1 METTE
6 RFEKYVGQVF
16 DGRYRIQKIIGIGG
30 MAVVFEAE
38 DFVMK
43 RTVALKLLKDEI
55 NNDVQSVKRFI
66 NESRAVAMLNHPN
79 IVAIYDVTV
88 KDTEKYIVMEN
99 IRGIT
104 LKSYMNRKG
113 VLNIKEALS
122 YTEQILMA
130 LEHAHSKGIIHR
142 DIKPQ
147 NIMLLRN
154 GTIKVADFGIA
165 KLPDVNE
172 PQQDGQKKKAIGTV
186 YYISPEQAVGKA
198 IDARSDL
205 YSLGVMLYE
214 MVTGKLP
221 FNAEKPLSVA
231 MMQVHEKPVPPSK
244 LNAAVP
250 KGVEQ
255 LILCAM
261 EKDPEKRYQ
270 DAKDML
276 RAVTQLKNN
285 PHANIKPPRK
295 RGEKEKEKK
304 KERQSHSMLPVIAGV
319 ATAFMISF
327 SIAAFYIFSQL
338 ITADEAQSAKE
349 IEVRDFVGMVW
360 SDTFA
365 QELDEKYYTFQIEYQ
380 YSETEER
387 GTILSQ
393 DPPAGQSRKVIE
405 GEQNCAVVL
414 YVSQGCDEFP
424 LDDYTMEENR
434 AVRLELE
441 ERGLQYEIVEQYHDT
456 ILEGYVISTSPAK
469 GEMVRAG
476 KTDSHSGTM
485 AGDKVTLYVSKGQ
498 EIKETQVPDLVG
510 LGEADAMRKLL
521 ESNLALGKVTYVES
535 ELPNGTVISQSK
547 NPLTTVPI
555 GSTKIDLTVSLGKD
569 S

>member
-1 METTE
+1 MEATQ

-55 NNDVQSVKRFI
+55 NNNVQSVRRFI

-88 KDTEKYIVMEN
+88 KDDLKYIVMEN

-113 VLNIKEALS
+113 VLNVKEALS
-122 YTEQILMA
+122 FTEQILMA

-172 PQQDGQKKKAIGTV
+172 TQEEQNKKAIGTV
-186 YYISPEQAVGKA
+186 YYISPEQASGKP

-214 MVTGKLP
+214 MVTGRLP
-221 FNAEKPLSVA
+221 FRSEQLLNVA
-231 MMQVHEKPVPPSK
+231 KMQVNEKPVPPSK
-244 LNAAVP
+244 RNAAVP

-261 EKDPEKRYQ
+261 EKDPAKRFQ
-270 DAKDML
+270 SAKEML
-276 RAVTQLKNN
+276 RVVTQLKNN
-285 PHANIKPPRK
+285 PQANIKLLKHKP
-295 RGEKEKEKK
+295 EKDKK
-304 KERQSHSMLPVIAGV
+304 KRPERQSRSMLPVIAGV
-319 ATAFMISF
+319 ATAFLITF
-327 SIAAFYIFSQL
+327 SIAAFYVFSQL
-338 ITADEAQSAKE
+338 IIGDEDSQAQE
-349 IEVRDFVGMVW
+349 ISVRDFVGMTW

-365 QELDEKYYTFQIEYQ
+365 KDVGEDYYTFEVQYQ
-380 YSETEER
+380 FSETEEK
-387 GTILSQ
+387 GKILSQ
-393 DPPAGQSRKVIE
+393 EPKAGESRKVIP
-405 GEQNCAVVL
+405 GEQSCKVTL
-414 YVSQGCDEFP
+414 YVSQGVDEFP
-424 LDDYTMEENR
+424 LDDYSIEEYR
-434 AVRLELE
+434 EVELALDS
-441 ERGLQYEIVEQYHDT
+441 RGLNYTVEEQYHDT
-456 ILEGYVISTSPAK
+456 IISGYVISTSPA
-469 GEMVRAG
+469 AG
-476 KTDSHSGTM
+476 SSVK
-485 AGDKVTLYVSKGQ
+485 AGDTITLYVSLGQ
-498 EIKETQVPDLVG
+498 EVRNTIVPNVVG
-510 LGEADAMRKLL
+510 MGEQEAMHTLLGNNI
-521 ESNLALGKVTYVES
+521 SLGKVTYQQS
-535 ELPNGTVISQSK
+535 DLPEGTVISQSK
-547 NPLTTVPI
+547 NPLTEVPI
-555 GSTKIDLTVSLGKD
+555 GSTKIDLVVSAGNGTT
-569 S
+569 

>member
-1 METTE
+1 MEATQ

-55 NNDVQSVKRFI
+55 NNDVQSVRRFI

-88 KDTEKYIVMEN
+88 KDDLKYIVMEN

-104 LKSYMNRKG
+104 LNSYMNRKG
-113 VLNIKEALS
+113 VLNVKEALS
-122 YTEQILMA
+122 FTEQILMA

-172 PQQDGQKKKAIGTV
+172 TQEEQNKKAIGTV
-186 YYISPEQAVGKA
+186 YYISPEQASGKP

-214 MVTGKLP
+214 MVTGRLP
-221 FNAEKPLSVA
+221 FRSEQLLNVA
-231 MMQVHEKPVPPSK
+231 KMQVNEKPVPPSK
-244 LNAAVP
+244 RNAAVP

-261 EKDPEKRYQ
+261 EKDPAKRFQ
-270 DAKDML
+270 SAKEML
-276 RAVTQLKNN
+276 RVVTQLKNN
-285 PHANIKPPRK
+285 PQANIKLLKHKP
-295 RGEKEKEKK
+295 EKDKK
-304 KERQSHSMLPVIAGV
+304 KRPERQSRSMLPVIAGV
-319 ATAFMISF
+319 ATAFLITF
-327 SIAAFYIFSQL
+327 SIAAFYVFSQL
-338 ITADEAQSAKE
+338 IIGDEDSQAQE
-349 IEVRDFVGMVW
+349 ISVRDFVGMTW

-365 QELDEKYYTFQIEYQ
+365 KDVGEDYYTFEVQYQ
-380 YSETEER
+380 FSETEEK
-387 GTILSQ
+387 GKILSQ
-393 DPPAGQSRKVIE
+393 EPKAGESRKVIP
-405 GEQNCAVVL
+405 GEQSCKVTL
-414 YVSQGCDEFP
+414 YVSQGVDEFP
-424 LDDYTMEENR
+424 LDDYSIEEYR
-434 AVRLELE
+434 EVELALDS
-441 ERGLQYEIVEQYHDT
+441 RGLNYTVEEQYHDT
-456 ILEGYVISTSPAK
+456 IISGYVISTSPA
-469 GEMVRAG
+469 AG
-476 KTDSHSGTM
+476 SSVK
-485 AGDKVTLYVSKGQ
+485 AGDTITLYVSLGQ
-498 EIKETQVPDLVG
+498 EVRNTIVPNVVG
-510 LGEADAMRKLL
+510 MGEQEAMHTLLGNNI
-521 ESNLALGKVTYVES
+521 SLGKVTYQQS
-535 ELPNGTVISQSK
+535 DLPEGTVISQSK
-547 NPLTTVPI
+547 NPLTEVPI
-555 GSTKIDLTVSLGKD
+555 GSTKIDLVVSAGNGTT
-569 S
+569 

>member
-1 METTE
+1 MEATQ

-55 NNDVQSVKRFI
+55 NNDVQSVRRFI

-88 KDTEKYIVMEN
+88 KDDLKYIVMEN

-113 VLNIKEALS
+113 VLNVKEALS
-122 YTEQILMA
+122 FTEQILMA

-172 PQQDGQKKKAIGTV
+172 TQEEQNKKAIGTV
-186 YYISPEQAVGKA
+186 YYISPEQASGKP

-214 MVTGKLP
+214 MVTGRLP
-221 FNAEKPLSVA
+221 FRSEQLLNVA
-231 MMQVHEKPVPPSK
+231 KMQVNEKPVPPSK
-244 LNAAVP
+244 RNAAVP

-261 EKDPEKRYQ
+261 EKDPAKRFQ
-270 DAKDML
+270 SAKEML
-276 RAVTQLKNN
+276 RVVTQLKNN
-285 PHANIKPPRK
+285 PQANIKLLKHKP
-295 RGEKEKEKK
+295 EKDKK
-304 KERQSHSMLPVIAGV
+304 KRPERQSRSMLPVIAGV
-319 ATAFMISF
+319 ATAFLITF
-327 SIAAFYIFSQL
+327 SIAAFYVFSQL
-338 ITADEAQSAKE
+338 IIGDEDSQAQE
-349 IEVRDFVGMVW
+349 ISVRDFVGMTW

-365 QELDEKYYTFQIEYQ
+365 KDVGEDYYTFEVQYQ
-380 YSETEER
+380 FSETEEK
-387 GTILSQ
+387 GKILSQ
-393 DPPAGQSRKVIE
+393 EPKAGESRKVIP
-405 GEQNCAVVL
+405 GEQSCKVTL
-414 YVSQGCDEFP
+414 YVSQGVDEFP
-424 LDDYTMEENR
+424 LDDYSIEEYR
-434 AVRLELE
+434 EVELALDS
-441 ERGLQYEIVEQYHDT
+441 RGLNYTVEEQYHDT
-456 ILEGYVISTSPAK
+456 IISGYVISTSPA
-469 GEMVRAG
+469 AG
-476 KTDSHSGTM
+476 SSVK
-485 AGDKVTLYVSKGQ
+485 AGDTITLYVSLGQ
-498 EIKETQVPDLVG
+498 EVRNTIVPNVVG
-510 LGEADAMRKLL
+510 MGEQEAMHTLLGNNI
-521 ESNLALGKVTYVES
+521 SLGKVTYQQS
-535 ELPNGTVISQSK
+535 DLPEGTVISQSK
-547 NPLTTVPI
+547 NPLTEVPI
-555 GSTKIDLTVSLGKD
+555 GSTKIDLVVSAGNGTT
-569 S
+569 

>member
-1 METTE
+1 MEATQ

-55 NNDVQSVKRFI
+55 NNDVQSVRRFI

-88 KDTEKYIVMEN
+88 KDDLKYIVMEN

-113 VLNIKEALS
+113 VLNVKEALS
-122 YTEQILMA
+122 FTEQILMA

-172 PQQDGQKKKAIGTV
+172 TQEEQNKKAIGTV
-186 YYISPEQAVGKA
+186 YYISPEQASGKP

-214 MVTGKLP
+214 MVTGRLP
-221 FNAEKPLSVA
+221 FRSEQLLNVA
-231 MMQVHEKPVPPSK
+231 KMQVNEKPVPPSK
-244 LNAAVP
+244 RNAAVP

-261 EKDPEKRYQ
+261 EKDPAKRFQ
-270 DAKDML
+270 SAKEML
-276 RAVTQLKNN
+276 RVVTQLKNN
-285 PHANIKPPRK
+285 PQANIKLLKHKP
-295 RGEKEKEKK
+295 EKDKK
-304 KERQSHSMLPVIAGV
+304 KRPERQSHSMLPVIAGV
-319 ATAFMISF
+319 ATAFLITF
-327 SIAAFYIFSQL
+327 SIAAFYVFSQL
-338 ITADEAQSAKE
+338 IIGDEDSQAQE
-349 IEVRDFVGMVW
+349 ISVRDFVGMTW

-365 QELDEKYYTFQIEYQ
+365 KDVGEDYYTFEVQYQ
-380 YSETEER
+380 FSETEEK
-387 GTILSQ
+387 GKILSQ
-393 DPPAGQSRKVIE
+393 EPKAGESRKVIP
-405 GEQNCAVVL
+405 GEQSCKVTL
-414 YVSQGCDEFP
+414 YVSQGVDEFP
-424 LDDYTMEENR
+424 LDDYSIEEYR
-434 AVRLELE
+434 EVELALDS
-441 ERGLQYEIVEQYHDT
+441 RGLNYTVEEQYHDT
-456 ILEGYVISTSPAK
+456 IISGYVISTSPA
-469 GEMVRAG
+469 AG
-476 KTDSHSGTM
+476 SSVK
-485 AGDKVTLYVSKGQ
+485 AGDTITLYVSLGQ
-498 EIKETQVPDLVG
+498 EVRNTIVPNVVG
-510 LGEADAMRKLL
+510 MGEQEAMHTLLGNNI
-521 ESNLALGKVTYVES
+521 SLGKVTYQQS
-535 ELPNGTVISQSK
+535 DLPEGTVISQSK
-547 NPLTTVPI
+547 NPLTEVPI
-555 GSTKIDLTVSLGKD
+555 GSTKIDLVVSAGN
-569 S
+569 STT

>member
-1 METTE
+1 MEATQ

-55 NNDVQSVKRFI
+55 NNDVQSVRRFI

-88 KDTEKYIVMEN
+88 KDDLKYIVMEN

-113 VLNIKEALS
+113 VLNVKEALS
-122 YTEQILMA
+122 FTEQILMA

-172 PQQDGQKKKAIGTV
+172 TQEEQNKKAIGTV
-186 YYISPEQAVGKA
+186 YYISPEQASGKP

-214 MVTGKLP
+214 MVTGRLP
-221 FNAEKPLSVA
+221 FRSEQLLNVA
-231 MMQVHEKPVPPSK
+231 KMQVNEKPVPPSK
-244 LNAAVP
+244 RNAAVP

-261 EKDPEKRYQ
+261 EKDPAKRFQ
-270 DAKDML
+270 SAKEML
-276 RAVTQLKNN
+276 RVVTQLKNN
-285 PHANIKPPRK
+285 PQANIKLLKHKP
-295 RGEKEKEKK
+295 EKDKK
-304 KERQSHSMLPVIAGV
+304 KRPERQSRSMLPVIAGV
-319 ATAFMISF
+319 ATAFLITF
-327 SIAAFYIFSQL
+327 SIAAFYVFSQL
-338 ITADEAQSAKE
+338 IIGDEDSQAQE
-349 IEVRDFVGMVW
+349 ISVRDFVGMTW
-360 SDTFA
+360 SDAFA
-365 QELDEKYYTFQIEYQ
+365 QDVGEDYYTFEVQYQ
-380 YSETEER
+380 FSETEEK
-387 GTILSQ
+387 GKILSQ
-393 DPPAGQSRKVIE
+393 EPKAGESRKVIP
-405 GEQNCAVVL
+405 GEQFCQVTL
-414 YVSQGCDEFP
+414 YVSQGVDEFKLEDYSIEEYREVELA
-424 LDDYTMEENR
+424 LDS
-434 AVRLELE
+434 
-441 ERGLQYEIVEQYHDT
+441 RGLNYTVEEQYHDT
-456 ILEGYVISTSPAK
+456 IISGYVISTSPA
-469 GEMVRAG
+469 AG
-476 KTDSHSGTM
+476 SSVK
-485 AGDKVTLYVSKGQ
+485 AGDTITLYVSLGQ
-498 EIKETQVPDLVG
+498 EVRNTIVPNVVG
-510 LGEADAMRKLL
+510 MGEQEAMHTLLGNNI
-521 ESNLALGKVTYVES
+521 SLGKVTYQQS
-535 ELPNGTVISQSK
+535 DLPEGTVISQSK
-547 NPLTTVPI
+547 NPLTEVPI
-555 GSTKIDLTVSLGKD
+555 GSTKIDLVVSAGNGTT
-569 S
+569 

>member
-1 METTE
+1 MEATQ

-55 NNDVQSVKRFI
+55 NNDVQSVRRFI

-88 KDTEKYIVMEN
+88 KDDLKYIVMEN

-113 VLNIKEALS
+113 VLNVKEALS
-122 YTEQILMA
+122 FTEQILMA

-172 PQQDGQKKKAIGTV
+172 TQEEQNKKAIGTV
-186 YYISPEQAVGKA
+186 YYISPEQASGKP

-214 MVTGKLP
+214 MVTGRLP
-221 FNAEKPLSVA
+221 FRSEQLLNVA
-231 MMQVHEKPVPPSK
+231 KMQVNEKPVPPSK
-244 LNAAVP
+244 RNAAVP

-261 EKDPEKRYQ
+261 EKDPAKRFQ
-270 DAKDML
+270 SAKEML
-276 RAVTQLKNN
+276 RVVTQLKNN
-285 PHANIKPPRK
+285 PQANIKLLKHKP
-295 RGEKEKEKK
+295 EKDKK
-304 KERQSHSMLPVIAGV
+304 KRPERQSRSMLPVIAGV
-319 ATAFMISF
+319 ATAFLITF
-327 SIAAFYIFSQL
+327 SIAAFYVFSQL
-338 ITADEAQSAKE
+338 IIGDEDSQAQE
-349 IEVRDFVGMVW
+349 ISVRDFVGMTW
-360 SDTFA
+360 SDAFA
-365 QELDEKYYTFQIEYQ
+365 KDVGEDYYTFEVQYQ
-380 YSETEER
+380 FSETEEK
-387 GTILSQ
+387 GKILSQ
-393 DPPAGQSRKVIE
+393 EPKAGESRKVIP
-405 GEQNCAVVL
+405 GEQACKVTL
-414 YVSQGCDEFP
+414 YVSQGVDEFP
-424 LDDYTMEENR
+424 LDDYSIEEYR
-434 AVRLELE
+434 EVELALDS
-441 ERGLQYEIVEQYHDT
+441 RGLNYTVEEQYHDT
-456 ILEGYVISTSPAK
+456 IISGYVISTSPA
-469 GEMVRAG
+469 AG
-476 KTDSHSGTM
+476 SSVK
-485 AGDKVTLYVSKGQ
+485 AGDTITLYVSLGQ
-498 EIKETQVPDLVG
+498 EVRNTIVPNVVG
-510 LGEADAMRKLL
+510 MGEQEAMHTLLGNNI
-521 ESNLALGKVTYVES
+521 SLGKVTYQQS
-535 ELPNGTVISQSK
+535 DLPEGTVISQSK
-547 NPLTTVPI
+547 NPLTEVPI
-555 GSTKIDLTVSLGKD
+555 GSTKIDLVVSAGN
-569 S
+569 STT

>member
-1 METTE
+1 MEATQ

-55 NNDVQSVKRFI
+55 NNDVQSVRRFI

-88 KDTEKYIVMEN
+88 KDDLKYIVMEN

-113 VLNIKEALS
+113 VLNVKEALS
-122 YTEQILMA
+122 FTEQILMA

-172 PQQDGQKKKAIGTV
+172 TQEEQNKKAIGTV
-186 YYISPEQAVGKA
+186 YYISPEQASGKP

-214 MVTGKLP
+214 MVTGRLP
-221 FNAEKPLSVA
+221 FRSEQLLNVA
-231 MMQVHEKPVPPSK
+231 KMQVNEKPVPPSK
-244 LNAAVP
+244 RNAAVP

-261 EKDPEKRYQ
+261 EKDPAKRFQ
-270 DAKDML
+270 SAKEML
-276 RAVTQLKNN
+276 RVVTQLKNN
-285 PHANIKPPRK
+285 PQANIKLLKHKP
-295 RGEKEKEKK
+295 EKDKK
-304 KERQSHSMLPVIAGV
+304 KRPERQSHSMLPVIAGV
-319 ATAFMISF
+319 ATAFLITF
-327 SIAAFYIFSQL
+327 SIAAFYVFSQL
-338 ITADEAQSAKE
+338 IIGDEDSQAQE
-349 IEVRDFVGMVW
+349 ISVRDFVGMTW

-365 QELDEKYYTFQIEYQ
+365 KDVGEDYYTFEVQYQ
-380 YSETEER
+380 FSETEEK
-387 GTILSQ
+387 GKILSQ
-393 DPPAGQSRKVIE
+393 EPKAGESRKVIP
-405 GEQNCAVVL
+405 GEQSCKVTL
-414 YVSQGCDEFP
+414 YVSQGVDEFP
-424 LDDYTMEENR
+424 LDDYSIEEYR
-434 AVRLELE
+434 EVELALDS
-441 ERGLQYEIVEQYHDT
+441 RGLNYTVEEQYHDT
-456 ILEGYVISTSPAK
+456 IISGYVISTSPA
-469 GEMVRAG
+469 AG
-476 KTDSHSGTM
+476 SSVK
-485 AGDKVTLYVSKGQ
+485 AGDTITLYVSLGQ
-498 EIKETQVPDLVG
+498 EVRNTIVPNVVG
-510 LGEADAMRKLL
+510 MSEQEAMHTLLGNNI
-521 ESNLALGKVTYVES
+521 SLGKVTYQQS
-535 ELPNGTVISQSK
+535 DLPEGTVISQSK
-547 NPLTTVPI
+547 NPLTEVPI
-555 GSTKIDLTVSLGKD
+555 GSTKIDLVVSAGN
-569 S
+569 STT

>member
-1 METTE
+1 MEATQ

-55 NNDVQSVKRFI
+55 NNDVQSVRRFI

-88 KDTEKYIVMEN
+88 KDDLKYIVMEN

-113 VLNIKEALS
+113 VLNVKEALS
-122 YTEQILMA
+122 FTEQILMA

-172 PQQDGQKKKAIGTV
+172 TQEEQNKKAIGTV
-186 YYISPEQAVGKA
+186 YYISPEQASGKP

-214 MVTGKLP
+214 MVTGRLP
-221 FNAEKPLSVA
+221 FRSEQLLNVA
-231 MMQVHEKPVPPSK
+231 KMQVNEKPVPPSK
-244 LNAAVP
+244 RNAAVP

-261 EKDPEKRYQ
+261 EKDPAKRFQ
-270 DAKDML
+270 SAKEML
-276 RAVTQLKNN
+276 RVVTQLKNN
-285 PHANIKPPRK
+285 PQANIKLLKHKP
-295 RGEKEKEKK
+295 EKDKK
-304 KERQSHSMLPVIAGV
+304 KRPERQSRSMLPVIAGV
-319 ATAFMISF
+319 ATAFLITF
-327 SIAAFYIFSQL
+327 SIAAFYVFSQL
-338 ITADEAQSAKE
+338 IIGDEDSQAQE
-349 IEVRDFVGMVW
+349 ISVRDFVGMTW

-365 QELDEKYYTFQIEYQ
+365 KDVGEDYYTFEVQYQ
-380 YSETEER
+380 FSETEEK
-387 GTILSQ
+387 GKILSQ
-393 DPPAGQSRKVIE
+393 EPKAGESRKVIP
-405 GEQNCAVVL
+405 GEQSCKVTL
-414 YVSQGCDEFP
+414 YVSQGVDEFP
-424 LDDYTMEENR
+424 LDDYSIEEYR
-434 AVRLELE
+434 EVELALDS
-441 ERGLQYEIVEQYHDT
+441 RGLNYTVEEQYHDT
-456 ILEGYVISTSPAK
+456 IISGYVISTSPA
-469 GEMVRAG
+469 AG
-476 KTDSHSGTM
+476 SSVK
-485 AGDKVTLYVSKGQ
+485 AGDTITLYVSLGQ
-498 EIKETQVPDLVG
+498 EVRNTIVPNVVG
-510 LGEADAMRKLL
+510 MGEQEAMHTLLGNNI
-521 ESNLALGKVTYVES
+521 SLGKVTYQQS
-535 ELPNGTVISQSK
+535 DLPEGTVISQSK
-547 NPLTTVPI
+547 NPLTEVPI
-555 GSTKIDLTVSLGKD
+555 GSTKIDLVVSAGN
-569 S
+569 STT

>member
-1 METTE
+1 MEATQ

-55 NNDVQSVKRFI
+55 NNDVQSVRRFI

-88 KDTEKYIVMEN
+88 KDDLKYIVMEN

-113 VLNIKEALS
+113 VLNVKEALS
-122 YTEQILMA
+122 FTEQILMA

-172 PQQDGQKKKAIGTV
+172 TQEEQNKKAIGTV
-186 YYISPEQAVGKA
+186 YYISPEQASGKP

-214 MVTGKLP
+214 MVTGRLP
-221 FNAEKPLSVA
+221 FRSEQLLNVA
-231 MMQVHEKPVPPSK
+231 KMQVNEKPVPPSK
-244 LNAAVP
+244 RNAAVP

-261 EKDPEKRYQ
+261 EKDPAKRFQ
-270 DAKDML
+270 SAKEML
-276 RAVTQLKNN
+276 RVVTQLKNN
-285 PHANIKPPRK
+285 PQANIKLLKHKP
-295 RGEKEKEKK
+295 EKDKK
-304 KERQSHSMLPVIAGV
+304 KRPERQSRSMLPVIAGV
-319 ATAFMISF
+319 ATAFLITL
-327 SIAAFYIFSQL
+327 SIAAFYVFSQL
-338 ITADEAQSAKE
+338 IIGDEDSQAQE
-349 IEVRDFVGMVW
+349 ISVRDFVGMTW

-365 QELDEKYYTFQIEYQ
+365 KDVGEDYYTFEVQYQ
-380 YSETEER
+380 FSETEEK
-387 GTILSQ
+387 GKILSQ
-393 DPPAGQSRKVIE
+393 EPKAGESRKVIP
-405 GEQNCAVVL
+405 GEQFCQVTL
-414 YVSQGCDEFP
+414 YVSQGVDEFKLEDYSIEEYREVELA
-424 LDDYTMEENR
+424 LDS
-434 AVRLELE
+434 
-441 ERGLQYEIVEQYHDT
+441 RGLNYTVEEQYHDT
-456 ILEGYVISTSPAK
+456 IISGYVISTSPA
-469 GEMVRAG
+469 AG
-476 KTDSHSGTM
+476 SSVK
-485 AGDKVTLYVSKGQ
+485 AGDTITLYVSLGQ
-498 EIKETQVPDLVG
+498 EVRNTIVPNVVG
-510 LGEADAMRKLL
+510 MGEREAMHTLLGNNI
-521 ESNLALGKVTYVES
+521 SLGKVTYQQS
-535 ELPNGTVISQSK
+535 DLPEGTVISQSK
-547 NPLTTVPI
+547 NPLTEVPI
-555 GSTKIDLTVSLGKD
+555 GSTKIDLVVSAGNGTT
-569 S
+569 

>member
-1 METTE
+1 MEATQ

-55 NNDVQSVKRFI
+55 NNDVQSVRRFI

-88 KDTEKYIVMEN
+88 KDDLKYIVMEN

-113 VLNIKEALS
+113 VLNVKEALS
-122 YTEQILMA
+122 FTEQILMA

-172 PQQDGQKKKAIGTV
+172 TQEEQNKKAIGTV
-186 YYISPEQAVGKA
+186 YYISPEQASGKP

-214 MVTGKLP
+214 MVTGRLP
-221 FNAEKPLSVA
+221 FRSEQLLNVA
-231 MMQVHEKPVPPSK
+231 KMQVNEKPVPPSK
-244 LNAAVP
+244 RNAAVP

-261 EKDPEKRYQ
+261 EKDPAKRFQ
-270 DAKDML
+270 SAKEML
-276 RAVTQLKNN
+276 RVVTQLKNN
-285 PHANIKPPRK
+285 PQANIKLLKHKP
-295 RGEKEKEKK
+295 EKDKK
-304 KERQSHSMLPVIAGV
+304 KRPERQSRSMLPVIAGV
-319 ATAFMISF
+319 ATAFLITF
-327 SIAAFYIFSQL
+327 SIAAFYVFSQL
-338 ITADEAQSAKE
+338 IIGDEDSQAQE
-349 IEVRDFVGMVW
+349 ISVRDFVGMTW

-365 QELDEKYYTFQIEYQ
+365 KDVGEDYYTFEVQYQ
-380 YSETEER
+380 FSETEEK
-387 GTILSQ
+387 GKILSQ
-393 DPPAGQSRKVIE
+393 EPKAGESRKVIP
-405 GEQNCAVVL
+405 GEQSCKVTL
-414 YVSQGCDEFP
+414 YVSQGVDEFP
-424 LDDYTMEENR
+424 LDDYSIEEYR
-434 AVRLELE
+434 EVELALDS
-441 ERGLQYEIVEQYHDT
+441 RGLNYTVEEQYHDT
-456 ILEGYVISTSPAK
+456 IISGYVISTSPA
-469 GEMVRAG
+469 AG
-476 KTDSHSGTM
+476 SSVK
-485 AGDKVTLYVSKGQ
+485 AGDTITLYVSLGQ
-498 EIKETQVPDLVG
+498 EVRNTIVPNVVG
-510 LGEADAMRKLL
+510 MSEQEAMHTLLGNNI
-521 ESNLALGKVTYVES
+521 SLGKVTYQQS
-535 ELPNGTVISQSK
+535 DLPEGTVISQSK
-547 NPLTTVPI
+547 NPLTEVPI
-555 GSTKIDLTVSLGKD
+555 GSTKIDLVVSAGNGTT
-569 S
+569 

>member
-1 METTE
+1 MEATQ

-55 NNDVQSVKRFI
+55 NNDVQSVRRFI

-88 KDTEKYIVMEN
+88 KDDLKYIVMEN

-113 VLNIKEALS
+113 VLNVKEALS
-122 YTEQILMA
+122 FTEQILMA

-172 PQQDGQKKKAIGTV
+172 TQEEQNKKAIGTV
-186 YYISPEQAVGKA
+186 YYISPEQVSGKP

-214 MVTGKLP
+214 MVTGRLP
-221 FNAEKPLSVA
+221 FRSEQLLNVA
-231 MMQVHEKPVPPSK
+231 KMQVNEKPVPPSK
-244 LNAAVP
+244 RNAAVP

-261 EKDPEKRYQ
+261 EKDPAKRFQ
-270 DAKDML
+270 SAKEML
-276 RAVTQLKNN
+276 RVVTQLKNN
-285 PHANIKPPRK
+285 PQANIKLLKHKP
-295 RGEKEKEKK
+295 EKDKK
-304 KERQSHSMLPVIAGV
+304 KRPERQSRSMLPVIAGV
-319 ATAFMISF
+319 ATAFLITF
-327 SIAAFYIFSQL
+327 SIAAFYVFSQL
-338 ITADEAQSAKE
+338 IIGDEDSQAQE
-349 IEVRDFVGMVW
+349 ISVRDFVGMTW

-365 QELDEKYYTFQIEYQ
+365 KDVGEDYYTFEVQYQ
-380 YSETEER
+380 FSETEEK
-387 GTILSQ
+387 GKILSQ
-393 DPPAGQSRKVIE
+393 EPKAGESRKVIP
-405 GEQNCAVVL
+405 GEQSCKVTL
-414 YVSQGCDEFP
+414 YVSQGVDEFP
-424 LDDYTMEENR
+424 LDDYSIEEYR
-434 AVRLELE
+434 EVELALDS
-441 ERGLQYEIVEQYHDT
+441 RGLNYTVEEQYHDT
-456 ILEGYVISTSPAK
+456 IISGYVISTSPA
-469 GEMVRAG
+469 AG
-476 KTDSHSGTM
+476 SSVKV
-485 AGDKVTLYVSKGQ
+485 GDTITLYVSLGQ
-498 EIKETQVPDLVG
+498 EVRNTIVPNVVG
-510 LGEADAMRKLL
+510 MGEQEAMHTLLGNNI
-521 ESNLALGKVTYVES
+521 SLGKVTYQQS
-535 ELPNGTVISQSK
+535 DLPEGTVISQSK
-547 NPLTTVPI
+547 NPLTEVPI
-555 GSTKIDLTVSLGKD
+555 GSTKIDLVVSAGNGTT
-569 S
+569 

>member
-1 METTE
+1 MEATQ

-55 NNDVQSVKRFI
+55 NNDVQSVRRFI

-88 KDTEKYIVMEN
+88 KDDLKYIVMEN

-113 VLNIKEALS
+113 VLNVKEALS
-122 YTEQILMA
+122 FTEQILMA

-172 PQQDGQKKKAIGTV
+172 TQEEQNKKAIGTV
-186 YYISPEQAVGKA
+186 YYISPEQASGKP

-214 MVTGKLP
+214 MVTGRLP
-221 FNAEKPLSVA
+221 FRSEQLLNVA
-231 MMQVHEKPVPPSK
+231 KMQVNEKPVPPSK
-244 LNAAVP
+244 RNAAVP

-261 EKDPEKRYQ
+261 EKDPAKRFQ
-270 DAKDML
+270 SAKEML
-276 RAVTQLKNN
+276 RVVTQLKNN
-285 PHANIKPPRK
+285 PQANIKLLKHKP
-295 RGEKEKEKK
+295 EKDKK
-304 KERQSHSMLPVIAGV
+304 KRPERQSHSMLPVIAGV
-319 ATAFMISF
+319 ATAFLITF
-327 SIAAFYIFSQL
+327 SIAAFYVFSQL
-338 ITADEAQSAKE
+338 IIGDEDSQAQE
-349 IEVRDFVGMVW
+349 ISVRDFVGMTW

-365 QELDEKYYTFQIEYQ
+365 KDVGEDYYTFEVQYQ
-380 YSETEER
+380 FSETEEK
-387 GTILSQ
+387 GKILSQ
-393 DPPAGQSRKVIE
+393 EPKAGESRKVIP
-405 GEQNCAVVL
+405 GEQSCKVTL
-414 YVSQGCDEFP
+414 YVSQGVDEFP
-424 LDDYTMEENR
+424 LDDYSIEEYR
-434 AVRLELE
+434 EVELALDS
-441 ERGLQYEIVEQYHDT
+441 RGLNYTVEEQYHDT
-456 ILEGYVISTSPAK
+456 IISGYVISTSPA
-469 GEMVRAG
+469 AG
-476 KTDSHSGTM
+476 SSVK
-485 AGDKVTLYVSKGQ
+485 AGDTITLYVSLGQ
-498 EIKETQVPDLVG
+498 EVRNTIVPNVVG
-510 LGEADAMRKLL
+510 MGEQEAMHTLLGNNI
-521 ESNLALGKVTYVES
+521 SLGKVTYQQS
-535 ELPNGTVISQSK
+535 DLPEGTVISQSK
-547 NPLTTVPI
+547 NPLTEVPI
-555 GSTKIDLTVSLGKD
+555 GSTKIDLVVSAGNGTT
-569 S
+569 

>member
-1 METTE
+1 MEATQ

-55 NNDVQSVKRFI
+55 NNDVQSVRRFI

-88 KDTEKYIVMEN
+88 KDDLKYIVMEN

-113 VLNIKEALS
+113 VLNVKEALS
-122 YTEQILMA
+122 FTEQILMA

-172 PQQDGQKKKAIGTV
+172 TQEEQNKKAIGTV
-186 YYISPEQAVGKA
+186 YYISPEQASGKP

-214 MVTGKLP
+214 MVTGRLP
-221 FNAEKPLSVA
+221 FRSEQLLNVA
-231 MMQVHEKPVPPSK
+231 KMQVNEKPVPPSK
-244 LNAAVP
+244 RNAAVP

-261 EKDPEKRYQ
+261 EKDPAKRFQ
-270 DAKDML
+270 SAKEML
-276 RAVTQLKNN
+276 RVVTQLKNN
-285 PHANIKPPRK
+285 PQANIKLLKHKP
-295 RGEKEKEKK
+295 EKDKK
-304 KERQSHSMLPVIAGV
+304 KRPERQSRSMLPVIAGV
-319 ATAFMISF
+319 ATAFLITF
-327 SIAAFYIFSQL
+327 SIAAFYVFSQL
-338 ITADEAQSAKE
+338 IIGDEDSQAQE
-349 IEVRDFVGMVW
+349 ISVRDFVGMTW

-365 QELDEKYYTFQIEYQ
+365 KDVGEDYYTFEVQYQ
-380 YSETEER
+380 FSETEEK
-387 GTILSQ
+387 GKILSQ
-393 DPPAGQSRKVIE
+393 EPKAGESRKVIP
-405 GEQNCAVVL
+405 GEQSCKVTL
-414 YVSQGCDEFP
+414 YVSQGVDEFP
-424 LDDYTMEENR
+424 LDDYSIEEYR
-434 AVRLELE
+434 EVELALDS
-441 ERGLQYEIVEQYHDT
+441 RGLNYTVEEQYHDT
-456 ILEGYVISTSPAK
+456 IISGYVISTSPA
-469 GEMVRAG
+469 AG
-476 KTDSHSGTM
+476 SSVK
-485 AGDKVTLYVSKGQ
+485 AGDTITLYVSLGQ
-498 EIKETQVPDLVG
+498 EVRNTIVPNVVG
-510 LGEADAMRKLL
+510 MGEREAMHTLLGNNI
-521 ESNLALGKVTYVES
+521 SLGKVTYQQS
-535 ELPNGTVISQSK
+535 DLPEGTVISQSK
-547 NPLTTVPI
+547 NPLTEVPI
-555 GSTKIDLTVSLGKD
+555 GSTKIDLVVSAGN
-569 S
+569 STT

>member
-1 METTE
+1 MEATQ

-55 NNDVQSVKRFI
+55 NNDVQSVRRFI

-88 KDTEKYIVMEN
+88 KDDLKYIVMEN

-113 VLNIKEALS
+113 VLNVKEALS
-122 YTEQILMA
+122 FTEQILMA

-172 PQQDGQKKKAIGTV
+172 TQEEQNKKAIGTV
-186 YYISPEQAVGKA
+186 YYISPEQASGKP

-214 MVTGKLP
+214 MVTGRLP
-221 FNAEKPLSVA
+221 FRSEQLLNVA
-231 MMQVHEKPVPPSK
+231 KMQVNEKPVPPSK
-244 LNAAVP
+244 RNAAVP

-261 EKDPEKRYQ
+261 EKDPAKRFQ
-270 DAKDML
+270 SAKEML
-276 RAVTQLKNN
+276 RVVTQLKNN
-285 PHANIKPPRK
+285 PQANIKLLKHKP
-295 RGEKEKEKK
+295 EKDKTTRP
-304 KERQSHSMLPVIAGV
+304 ERQSRSMLPVIAGV
-319 ATAFMISF
+319 ATAFLITF
-327 SIAAFYIFSQL
+327 SIAAFYVFSQL
-338 ITADEAQSAKE
+338 IIGDEDSQAQE
-349 IEVRDFVGMVW
+349 ISVRDFVGMTW
-360 SDTFA
+360 SDAFA
-365 QELDEKYYTFQIEYQ
+365 QDVGEDYYTFEVQYQ
-380 YSETEER
+380 FSETEEK
-387 GTILSQ
+387 GKILSQ
-393 DPPAGQSRKVIE
+393 EPKAGESRKVIP
-405 GEQNCAVVL
+405 GEQFCQVTL
-414 YVSQGCDEFP
+414 YVSQGVDEFP
-424 LDDYTMEENR
+424 LDDYSIEEYR
-434 AVRLELE
+434 EVELALDS
-441 ERGLQYEIVEQYHDT
+441 RGLNYTVEEQYHDT
-456 ILEGYVISTSPAK
+456 IISGYVISTSPA
-469 GEMVRAG
+469 AG
-476 KTDSHSGTM
+476 SSVK
-485 AGDKVTLYVSKGQ
+485 AGDTITLYVSLGQ
-498 EIKETQVPDLVG
+498 EVRNTIVPNVVG
-510 LGEADAMRKLL
+510 MGEREAMHTLLGNNI
-521 ESNLALGKVTYVES
+521 SLGKVTYQQS
-535 ELPNGTVISQSK
+535 DLPEGTVISQSK
-547 NPLTTVPI
+547 NPLTEVPI
-555 GSTKIDLTVSLGKD
+555 GSTKIDLVVSAGNGTT
-569 S
+569 

>member
-1 METTE
+1 MEATQ

-55 NNDVQSVKRFI
+55 NNDVQSVRRFI

-88 KDTEKYIVMEN
+88 KDDLKYIVMEN

-113 VLNIKEALS
+113 VLNVKEALS
-122 YTEQILMA
+122 FTEQILMA

-172 PQQDGQKKKAIGTV
+172 TQEEQNKKAIGTV
-186 YYISPEQAVGKA
+186 YYISPEQASGKP

-214 MVTGKLP
+214 MVTGRLP
-221 FNAEKPLSVA
+221 FRSEQLLNVA
-231 MMQVHEKPVPPSK
+231 KMQVNEKPVPPSK
-244 LNAAVP
+244 RNAAVP

-261 EKDPEKRYQ
+261 EKDPAKRFQ
-270 DAKDML
+270 SAKEML
-276 RAVTQLKNN
+276 RVVTQLKNN
-285 PHANIKPPRK
+285 PQANIKLLKHKP
-295 RGEKEKEKK
+295 EKDKK
-304 KERQSHSMLPVIAGV
+304 KRPERQSRSMLPVIAGV
-319 ATAFMISF
+319 ATAFLITF
-327 SIAAFYIFSQL
+327 SIAAFYVFSQL
-338 ITADEAQSAKE
+338 IIGDEDSQAQE
-349 IEVRDFVGMVW
+349 ISVRDFVGMTW

-365 QELDEKYYTFQIEYQ
+365 KDVGEDYYTFEVQYQ
-380 YSETEER
+380 FSETEEK
-387 GTILSQ
+387 GKILSQ
-393 DPPAGQSRKVIE
+393 EPKAGESRKVIP
-405 GEQNCAVVL
+405 GEQSCKVTL
-414 YVSQGCDEFP
+414 YVSQGVDEFP
-424 LDDYTMEENR
+424 LDDYSIEEYR
-434 AVRLELE
+434 EVELALDS
-441 ERGLQYEIVEQYHDT
+441 RGLNYTVEEQYHDT
-456 ILEGYVISTSPAK
+456 IISGYVISTSPA
-469 GEMVRAG
+469 AG
-476 KTDSHSGTM
+476 SSVK
-485 AGDKVTLYVSKGQ
+485 AGDTITLYVSLGQ
-498 EIKETQVPDLVG
+498 EVRNTIVPDVVG
-510 LGEADAMRKLL
+510 MGEREAMHTLLGNNI
-521 ESNLALGKVTYVES
+521 SLGKVTYQQS
-535 ELPNGTVISQSK
+535 DLPEGTVISQSK
-547 NPLTTVPI
+547 NPLTEVPI
-555 GSTKIDLTVSLGKD
+555 GSTKIDLVVSAGNGTT
-569 S
+569 

>member
-1 METTE
+1 MEATQ

-55 NNDVQSVKRFI
+55 NNDVQSVRRFI

-88 KDTEKYIVMEN
+88 KDDLKYIVMEN

-113 VLNIKEALS
+113 VLNVKEALS
-122 YTEQILMA
+122 FTEQILMA

-172 PQQDGQKKKAIGTV
+172 TQEEQNKKAIGTV
-186 YYISPEQAVGKA
+186 YYISPEQASGKP

-214 MVTGKLP
+214 MVTGRLP
-221 FNAEKPLSVA
+221 FRSEQLLNVA
-231 MMQVHEKPVPPSK
+231 KMQVNEKPVPPSK
-244 LNAAVP
+244 RNAAVP

-261 EKDPEKRYQ
+261 EKDPAKRFQ
-270 DAKDML
+270 SAKEML
-276 RAVTQLKNN
+276 RVVTQLKNN
-285 PHANIKPPRK
+285 PQANIKLLKHKP
-295 RGEKEKEKK
+295 EKDKK
-304 KERQSHSMLPVIAGV
+304 KRPERQSRSMLPVIAGV
-319 ATAFMISF
+319 ATAFLITF
-327 SIAAFYIFSQL
+327 SIAAFYVFSQL
-338 ITADEAQSAKE
+338 IIGDEDSQAQE
-349 IEVRDFVGMVW
+349 ISVRDFVGMTW

-365 QELDEKYYTFQIEYQ
+365 KDVGEDYYTFEVQYQ
-380 YSETEER
+380 FSETEEK
-387 GTILSQ
+387 GKILSQ
-393 DPPAGQSRKVIE
+393 EPKAGESRKVIP
-405 GEQNCAVVL
+405 GEQSCKVTL
-414 YVSQGCDEFP
+414 YVSQGVDEFP
-424 LDDYTMEENR
+424 LDDYSIEEYR
-434 AVRLELE
+434 EVELALDSRVLNYTVE
-441 ERGLQYEIVEQYHDT
+441 EQYHDT
-456 ILEGYVISTSPAK
+456 IISGYVISTSPA
-469 GEMVRAG
+469 AG
-476 KTDSHSGTM
+476 SSVK
-485 AGDKVTLYVSKGQ
+485 AGDTITLYVSLGQ
-498 EIKETQVPDLVG
+498 EVRNTIVPNVVG
-510 LGEADAMRKLL
+510 MGEQEAMHTLLGNNI
-521 ESNLALGKVTYVES
+521 SLGKVTYQQS
-535 ELPNGTVISQSK
+535 DLPEGTVISQSK
-547 NPLTTVPI
+547 NPLTEVPI
-555 GSTKIDLTVSLGKD
+555 GSTKIDLVVSAGNGTT
-569 S
+569 

>member
-1 METTE
+1 MEATQ

-55 NNDVQSVKRFI
+55 NNDVQSVRRFI

-88 KDTEKYIVMEN
+88 KDDLKYIVMEN

-113 VLNIKEALS
+113 VLNVKEALS
-122 YTEQILMA
+122 FTEQILMA

-172 PQQDGQKKKAIGTV
+172 TQEEQNKKAIGTV
-186 YYISPEQAVGKA
+186 YYISPEQASGKP

-214 MVTGKLP
+214 MVTGRLP
-221 FNAEKPLSVA
+221 FRSEQLLNVA
-231 MMQVHEKPVPPSK
+231 KMQVNEKPVPPSK
-244 LNAAVP
+244 RNAAVP

-261 EKDPEKRYQ
+261 EKDPAKRFQ
-270 DAKDML
+270 SAKEML
-276 RAVTQLKNN
+276 RVVTQLKNN
-285 PHANIKPPRK
+285 PQANIKLLKHKP
-295 RGEKEKEKK
+295 EKDKK
-304 KERQSHSMLPVIAGV
+304 KRPERQSRSMLPVIAGV
-319 ATAFMISF
+319 ATAFLITF
-327 SIAAFYIFSQL
+327 SIAAFYVFSQL
-338 ITADEAQSAKE
+338 IIGDEDSQAQE
-349 IEVRDFVGMVW
+349 ISVRDFVGMTW

-365 QELDEKYYTFQIEYQ
+365 KDVGEDYYTFEVQYQ
-380 YSETEER
+380 FSETEEK
-387 GTILSQ
+387 GKILSQ
-393 DPPAGQSRKVIE
+393 EPKAGESRKVIP
-405 GEQNCAVVL
+405 GEQSCKVTL
-414 YVSQGCDEFP
+414 YVSQGVDEFKLEDYSIEEYREVELA
-424 LDDYTMEENR
+424 LDS
-434 AVRLELE
+434 
-441 ERGLQYEIVEQYHDT
+441 RGLNYTVEEQYHDT
-456 ILEGYVISTSPAK
+456 IISGYVISTSPA
-469 GEMVRAG
+469 AG
-476 KTDSHSGTM
+476 SSVK
-485 AGDKVTLYVSKGQ
+485 AGDTITLYVSLGQ
-498 EIKETQVPDLVG
+498 EVRNTIVPNVVG
-510 LGEADAMRKLL
+510 MGEREAMHTLLGNNI
-521 ESNLALGKVTYVES
+521 SLGKVTYQQS
-535 ELPNGTVISQSK
+535 DLPEGTVISQSK
-547 NPLTTVPI
+547 NPLTEVPI
-555 GSTKIDLTVSLGKD
+555 GSTKIDLVVSAGNGTT
-569 S
+569 

>member
-1 METTE
+1 MEATQ

-55 NNDVQSVKRFI
+55 NNDVQSVRRFI

-88 KDTEKYIVMEN
+88 KDDLKYIVMEN

-113 VLNIKEALS
+113 VLNVKEALS
-122 YTEQILMA
+122 FTEQILMA

-172 PQQDGQKKKAIGTV
+172 TQEEQNKKAIGTV
-186 YYISPEQAVGKA
+186 YYISPEQASGKP

-214 MVTGKLP
+214 MVTGRLP
-221 FNAEKPLSVA
+221 FRSEQLLNVA
-231 MMQVHEKPVPPSK
+231 KMQVNEKPVPPSK
-244 LNAAVP
+244 RNAAVP

-261 EKDPEKRYQ
+261 EKDPAKRFQ
-270 DAKDML
+270 SAKEML
-276 RAVTQLKNN
+276 RVVTQLKNN
-285 PHANIKPPRK
+285 PQANIKLLKHKP
-295 RGEKEKEKK
+295 EKDKK
-304 KERQSHSMLPVIAGV
+304 KRPERQSRSMLPVIAGV
-319 ATAFMISF
+319 ATAFLITF
-327 SIAAFYIFSQL
+327 SIAAFYVFSQL
-338 ITADEAQSAKE
+338 IIGDEDSQAQE
-349 IEVRDFVGMVW
+349 ISVRDFVGMTW

-365 QELDEKYYTFQIEYQ
+365 KDVGEDYYTFEVQYQ
-380 YSETEER
+380 FSETEEK
-387 GTILSQ
+387 GKILSQ
-393 DPPAGQSRKVIE
+393 EPKAGESRKVIP
-405 GEQNCAVVL
+405 GEQSCKVTL
-414 YVSQGCDEFP
+414 YVSQGVDEFP
-424 LDDYTMEENR
+424 LDDYSIEEYR
-434 AVRLELE
+434 EVELALDS
-441 ERGLQYEIVEQYHDT
+441 RGLNYTVEEQYHDT
-456 ILEGYVISTSPAK
+456 IISGYVISTSPA
-469 GEMVRAG
+469 AG
-476 KTDSHSGTM
+476 SSVK
-485 AGDKVTLYVSKGQ
+485 AGDTITLYVSLGQ
-498 EIKETQVPDLVG
+498 EVRNTIVPDVVG
-510 LGEADAMRKLL
+510 MGEREAMHTLLGNNI
-521 ESNLALGKVTYVES
+521 SLGKVTYQQS
-535 ELPNGTVISQSK
+535 DLPEGTVISQSK
-547 NPLTTVPI
+547 NPLTEVPI
-555 GSTKIDLTVSLGKD
+555 GSTKIDLVVSAGN
-569 S
+569 STT

>member
-1 METTE
+1 MGATQ

-55 NNDVQSVKRFI
+55 NNDVQSVRRFI

-88 KDTEKYIVMEN
+88 KDDLKYIVMEN

-113 VLNIKEALS
+113 VLNVKEALS
-122 YTEQILMA
+122 FTEQILMA

-172 PQQDGQKKKAIGTV
+172 TQEEQNKKAIGTV
-186 YYISPEQAVGKA
+186 YYISPEQASGKP

-214 MVTGKLP
+214 MVTGRLP
-221 FNAEKPLSVA
+221 FRSEQLLNVA
-231 MMQVHEKPVPPSK
+231 KMQVNEKPVPPSK
-244 LNAAVP
+244 RNAAVP

-261 EKDPEKRYQ
+261 EKDPAKRFQ
-270 DAKDML
+270 SAKEML
-276 RAVTQLKNN
+276 RVVTQLKNN
-285 PHANIKPPRK
+285 PQANIKLLKHKP
-295 RGEKEKEKK
+295 EKDKK
-304 KERQSHSMLPVIAGV
+304 KRPERQSRSMLPVIAGV
-319 ATAFMISF
+319 ATAFLITF
-327 SIAAFYIFSQL
+327 SIAAFYVFSQL
-338 ITADEAQSAKE
+338 IIGDEDSQAQE
-349 IEVRDFVGMVW
+349 ISVRDFVGMTW

-365 QELDEKYYTFQIEYQ
+365 KDVGEDYYTFEVQYQ
-380 YSETEER
+380 FSETEEKGKFSLKNQKPGKAAKSFPVNNPVR
-387 GTILSQ
+387 SHCMYRRAWMNSRWTII
-393 DPPAGQSRKVIE
+393 P
-405 GEQNCAVVL
+405 
-414 YVSQGCDEFP
+414 
-424 LDDYTMEENR
+424 
-434 AVRLELE
+434 
-441 ERGLQYEIVEQYHDT
+441 
-456 ILEGYVISTSPAK
+456 
-469 GEMVRAG
+469 
-476 KTDSHSGTM
+476 
-485 AGDKVTLYVSKGQ
+485 
-498 EIKETQVPDLVG
+498 
-510 LGEADAMRKLL
+510 
-521 ESNLALGKVTYVES
+521 
-535 ELPNGTVISQSK
+535 SK
-547 NPLTTVPI
+547 NI
-555 GSTKIDLTVSLGKD
+555 GKWSLRWIAEG
-569 S
+569 

>member
-1 METTE
+1 MEATQ

-55 NNDVQSVKRFI
+55 NNDVQSVRRFI

-88 KDTEKYIVMEN
+88 KDDLKYIVMEN

-113 VLNIKEALS
+113 VLNVKEALS
-122 YTEQILMA
+122 FTEQILMA

-172 PQQDGQKKKAIGTV
+172 TQEEQNKKAIGTV
-186 YYISPEQAVGKA
+186 YYISPEQASGKP

-214 MVTGKLP
+214 MVTGRLP
-221 FNAEKPLSVA
+221 FRSEQLLNVA
-231 MMQVHEKPVPPSK
+231 KMQVNEKPVPPSK
-244 LNAAVP
+244 RNAAVP

-261 EKDPEKRYQ
+261 EKDPAKRFQ
-270 DAKDML
+270 SAKEML
-276 RAVTQLKNN
+276 RVVTQLKNN
-285 PHANIKPPRK
+285 PQANIKLLKHKP
-295 RGEKEKEKK
+295 EKDKK
-304 KERQSHSMLPVIAGV
+304 KRPERQSRSMLPVIAGV
-319 ATAFMISF
+319 ATAFLITF
-327 SIAAFYIFSQL
+327 SIAAFYVFSQL
-338 ITADEAQSAKE
+338 IIGDEDSQAQE
-349 IEVRDFVGMVW
+349 ISVRDFVGMTW

-365 QELDEKYYTFQIEYQ
+365 KDVEEDYYTFEVQYQ
-380 YSETEER
+380 FSETEEK
-387 GTILSQ
+387 GKILSQ
-393 DPPAGQSRKVIE
+393 EPKAGESRKVIP
-405 GEQNCAVVL
+405 GEQSCKVTL
-414 YVSQGCDEFP
+414 YVSQGVDEFP
-424 LDDYTMEENR
+424 LDDYSIEEYR
-434 AVRLELE
+434 EVELALDS
-441 ERGLQYEIVEQYHDT
+441 RGLNYTVEEQYHDT
-456 ILEGYVISTSPAK
+456 IISGYVISTSPA
-469 GEMVRAG
+469 AG
-476 KTDSHSGTM
+476 SSVK
-485 AGDKVTLYVSKGQ
+485 AGDTITLYVSLGQ
-498 EIKETQVPDLVG
+498 EVRNTIVPNVVG
-510 LGEADAMRKLL
+510 MGEREAMHTLLGNNI
-521 ESNLALGKVTYVES
+521 SLGKVTYQQS
-535 ELPNGTVISQSK
+535 DLPEGTVISQSK
-547 NPLTTVPI
+547 NPLTEVPI
-555 GSTKIDLTVSLGKD
+555 GSTKIDLVVSAGNGTT
-569 S
+569 

>member
-1 METTE
+1 MEATQ

-55 NNDVQSVKRFI
+55 NNDVQSVRRFI

-88 KDTEKYIVMEN
+88 KDDLKYIVMEN

-113 VLNIKEALS
+113 VLNVKEALS
-122 YTEQILMA
+122 FTEQILMA

-172 PQQDGQKKKAIGTV
+172 TQEEQNKKAIGTV
-186 YYISPEQAVGKA
+186 YYISPEQASGKP

-214 MVTGKLP
+214 MVTGRLP
-221 FNAEKPLSVA
+221 FRSEQLLNVA
-231 MMQVHEKPVPPSK
+231 KMQVNEKPVPPSK
-244 LNAAVP
+244 RNAAVP

-261 EKDPEKRYQ
+261 EKDPAKRFQ
-270 DAKDML
+270 SAKEML
-276 RAVTQLKNN
+276 RVVTQLKNN
-285 PHANIKPPRK
+285 PQANIKLLKHKP
-295 RGEKEKEKK
+295 EKDKK
-304 KERQSHSMLPVIAGV
+304 KRPERQSRSMLPVIAGV
-319 ATAFMISF
+319 ATAFLITF
-327 SIAAFYIFSQL
+327 SIAAFYVFSQL
-338 ITADEAQSAKE
+338 IIGDEDSQAQE
-349 IEVRDFVGMVW
+349 ISVRDFVGMTW

-365 QELDEKYYTFQIEYQ
+365 KDVGEDYYTFEVQYQ
-380 YSETEER
+380 FSETEEK
-387 GTILSQ
+387 GKILSQ
-393 DPPAGQSRKVIE
+393 EPKAGESRKVIP
-405 GEQNCAVVL
+405 GEQSCKVTL
-414 YVSQGCDEFP
+414 YVSQGVDEFP
-424 LDDYTMEENR
+424 LDDYSIEEYR
-434 AVRLELE
+434 EVELALDS
-441 ERGLQYEIVEQYHDT
+441 RGLNYTVEEQYHDT
-456 ILEGYVISTSPAK
+456 IISGYVISTSPA
-469 GEMVRAG
+469 AG
-476 KTDSHSGTM
+476 SSVK
-485 AGDKVTLYVSKGQ
+485 AGDTITLYVSLGQ
-498 EIKETQVPDLVG
+498 EVRNTIVPNVVG
-510 LGEADAMRKLL
+510 MSEREAMHTLLGNNI
-521 ESNLALGKVTYVES
+521 SLGKVTYQQS
-535 ELPNGTVISQSK
+535 DLPEGTVISQSK
-547 NPLTTVPI
+547 NPLTEVPI
-555 GSTKIDLTVSLGKD
+555 GSTKIDLVVSAGNGTT
-569 S
+569 

>member
-1 METTE
+1 MEATQ

-55 NNDVQSVKRFI
+55 NNDVQSVRRFI

-88 KDTEKYIVMEN
+88 KDDLKYIVMEN

-113 VLNIKEALS
+113 VLNVKEALS
-122 YTEQILMA
+122 FTEQILMA

-172 PQQDGQKKKAIGTV
+172 TQEEQNKKAIGTV
-186 YYISPEQAVGKA
+186 YYISPEQASGKP

-214 MVTGKLP
+214 MVTGRLP
-221 FNAEKPLSVA
+221 FRSEQLLNVA
-231 MMQVHEKPVPPSK
+231 KMQVNEKPVPPSK
-244 LNAAVP
+244 RNAAVP

-261 EKDPEKRYQ
+261 EKDPAKRFQ
-270 DAKDML
+270 SAKEML
-276 RAVTQLKNN
+276 RVVTQLKNS
-285 PHANIKPPRK
+285 PQANIKLLKHKP
-295 RGEKEKEKK
+295 EKDKK
-304 KERQSHSMLPVIAGV
+304 KRPERQSRSMLPVIAGV
-319 ATAFMISF
+319 ATAFLITF
-327 SIAAFYIFSQL
+327 SIAAFYVFSQL
-338 ITADEAQSAKE
+338 IIGDEDSQAQE
-349 IEVRDFVGMVW
+349 ISVRDFVGMTW
-360 SDTFA
+360 SDAFA
-365 QELDEKYYTFQIEYQ
+365 QDVGEDYYTFEVQYQ
-380 YSETEER
+380 FSETEEK
-387 GTILSQ
+387 GKILSQ
-393 DPPAGQSRKVIE
+393 EPKAGESRKVIP
-405 GEQNCAVVL
+405 GEQFCQVTL
-414 YVSQGCDEFP
+414 YVSQGVDEFKLEDYSIEEYREVELA
-424 LDDYTMEENR
+424 LDS
-434 AVRLELE
+434 
-441 ERGLQYEIVEQYHDT
+441 RGLNYTVEEQYHDT
-456 ILEGYVISTSPAK
+456 IISGYVISTSPA
-469 GEMVRAG
+469 AG
-476 KTDSHSGTM
+476 SSVK
-485 AGDKVTLYVSKGQ
+485 AGDTITLYVSLGQ
-498 EIKETQVPDLVG
+498 EVRNTIVPNVVG
-510 LGEADAMRKLL
+510 MGEREAMHTLLGNNI
-521 ESNLALGKVTYVES
+521 SLGKVTYQQS
-535 ELPNGTVISQSK
+535 DLPEGTVISQSK
-547 NPLTTVPI
+547 NPLTEVPI
-555 GSTKIDLTVSLGKD
+555 GSTKIDLVVSAGNGTT
-569 S
+569 

>member
-1 METTE
+1 MEATQ
-6 RFEKYVGQVF
+6 RFEKYVGQIF

-55 NNDVQSVKRFI
+55 NNDVQSVRRFI

-88 KDTEKYIVMEN
+88 KDDLKYIVMEN

-113 VLNIKEALS
+113 VLNVKEALS
-122 YTEQILMA
+122 FTEQILMA

-172 PQQDGQKKKAIGTV
+172 TQEEQNKKAIGTV
-186 YYISPEQAVGKA
+186 YYISPEQASGKP

-214 MVTGKLP
+214 MVTGRLP
-221 FNAEKPLSVA
+221 FRSEQLLNVA
-231 MMQVHEKPVPPSK
+231 KMQVNEKPVPPSK
-244 LNAAVP
+244 RNAAVP

-261 EKDPEKRYQ
+261 EKDPAKRFQ
-270 DAKDML
+270 SAKEML
-276 RAVTQLKNN
+276 RVVTQLKNN
-285 PHANIKPPRK
+285 PQANIKLLKHKP
-295 RGEKEKEKK
+295 EKDKK
-304 KERQSHSMLPVIAGV
+304 KRPERQSHSMLPVIAGV
-319 ATAFMISF
+319 ATAFLITF
-327 SIAAFYIFSQL
+327 SIAAFYVFSQL
-338 ITADEAQSAKE
+338 IIGDEDSQAQE
-349 IEVRDFVGMVW
+349 ISVRDFVGMTW

-365 QELDEKYYTFQIEYQ
+365 KDVGEDYYTFEVQYQ
-380 YSETEER
+380 FSETEEK
-387 GTILSQ
+387 GKILSQ
-393 DPPAGQSRKVIE
+393 EPKAGESRKVIP
-405 GEQNCAVVL
+405 GEQFCQVTL
-414 YVSQGCDEFP
+414 YVSQGVDEFKLEDYSIEEYREVELA
-424 LDDYTMEENR
+424 LDS
-434 AVRLELE
+434 
-441 ERGLQYEIVEQYHDT
+441 RGLNYTVEEQYHDT
-456 ILEGYVISTSPAK
+456 IISGYVISTSPA
-469 GEMVRAG
+469 AG
-476 KTDSHSGTM
+476 SSVK
-485 AGDKVTLYVSKGQ
+485 AGDTITLYVSLGQ
-498 EIKETQVPDLVG
+498 EVRNTIVPNVVG
-510 LGEADAMRKLL
+510 MGEQEAMHTLLGNNI
-521 ESNLALGKVTYVES
+521 SLGKVTYQQS
-535 ELPNGTVISQSK
+535 DLPEGTVISQSK
-547 NPLTTVPI
+547 NPLTEVPI
-555 GSTKIDLTVSLGKD
+555 GSTKIDLVVSAGNGTT
-569 S
+569 

>member
-1 METTE
+1 MEATQ

-55 NNDVQSVKRFI
+55 NNDVQSVRRFI

-88 KDTEKYIVMEN
+88 KDDLKYIVMEN

-113 VLNIKEALS
+113 VLNVKEALS
-122 YTEQILMA
+122 FTEQILMA
-130 LEHAHSKGIIHR
+130 LEHAHSKGIIQR

-172 PQQDGQKKKAIGTV
+172 TQEEQNKKAIGTV
-186 YYISPEQAVGKA
+186 YYISPEQASGKP

-214 MVTGKLP
+214 MVTGRLP
-221 FNAEKPLSVA
+221 FRSEQLLNVA
-231 MMQVHEKPVPPSK
+231 KMQVNEKPVPPSK
-244 LNAAVP
+244 RNAAVP

-261 EKDPEKRYQ
+261 EKDPAKRFQ
-270 DAKDML
+270 SAKEML
-276 RAVTQLKNN
+276 RVVTQLKNN
-285 PHANIKPPRK
+285 PQANIKLLKHKP
-295 RGEKEKEKK
+295 EKDKK
-304 KERQSHSMLPVIAGV
+304 KRPERQSRSMLPVIAGV
-319 ATAFMISF
+319 ATAFLITF
-327 SIAAFYIFSQL
+327 SIAAFYVFSQL
-338 ITADEAQSAKE
+338 IIGDEDSQAQE
-349 IEVRDFVGMVW
+349 ISVRDFVGMTW

-365 QELDEKYYTFQIEYQ
+365 KDVGEDYYTFEVQYQ
-380 YSETEER
+380 FSETEEK
-387 GTILSQ
+387 GKILSQ
-393 DPPAGQSRKVIE
+393 EPKAGESRKVIP
-405 GEQNCAVVL
+405 GEQSCKVTL
-414 YVSQGCDEFP
+414 YVSQGVDEFP
-424 LDDYTMEENR
+424 LDDYSIEEYR
-434 AVRLELE
+434 EVELALDS
-441 ERGLQYEIVEQYHDT
+441 RGLNYTVEEQYHDT
-456 ILEGYVISTSPAK
+456 IISGYVISTSPA
-469 GEMVRAG
+469 AG
-476 KTDSHSGTM
+476 SSVK
-485 AGDKVTLYVSKGQ
+485 AGDTITLYVSLGQ
-498 EIKETQVPDLVG
+498 EVRNTIVPNVVG
-510 LGEADAMRKLL
+510 MGEQEAMHTLLGNNI
-521 ESNLALGKVTYVES
+521 SLGKVTYQQS
-535 ELPNGTVISQSK
+535 DLPEGTVISQSK
-547 NPLTTVPI
+547 NPLTEVPI
-555 GSTKIDLTVSLGKD
+555 GSTKIDLVVSAGNGTT
-569 S
+569 

>member
-1 METTE
+1 MEATQ

-55 NNDVQSVKRFI
+55 NNDVQSVRRFI

-88 KDTEKYIVMEN
+88 KDDLKYIVMEN

-113 VLNIKEALS
+113 VLNVKEALS
-122 YTEQILMA
+122 FTEQILMA

-172 PQQDGQKKKAIGTV
+172 TQEEQNKKAIGTV
-186 YYISPEQAVGKA
+186 YYISPEQASGKP

-214 MVTGKLP
+214 MVTGRLP
-221 FNAEKPLSVA
+221 FRSEQLLNVA
-231 MMQVHEKPVPPSK
+231 KMQVNEKPVPPSK
-244 LNAAVP
+244 RNAAVP

-261 EKDPEKRYQ
+261 EKDPAKRFQ
-270 DAKDML
+270 SAKEML
-276 RAVTQLKNN
+276 RVVTQLKNN
-285 PHANIKPPRK
+285 PQANIKLLKHKP
-295 RGEKEKEKK
+295 EKDKK
-304 KERQSHSMLPVIAGV
+304 KRPERQSRSMLPVIAGV
-319 ATAFMISF
+319 ATAFLITF
-327 SIAAFYIFSQL
+327 SIAAFYVFSQL
-338 ITADEAQSAKE
+338 IIGDEDSQAQE
-349 IEVRDFVGMVW
+349 ISVRDFVGMTW

-365 QELDEKYYTFQIEYQ
+365 KDVGEDYYTFEVQYQ
-380 YSETEER
+380 FSETEEK
-387 GTILSQ
+387 GKILSQ
-393 DPPAGQSRKVIE
+393 EPKAGESRKVIP
-405 GEQNCAVVL
+405 GEQACKVTL
-414 YVSQGCDEFP
+414 YVSQGVDEFP
-424 LDDYTMEENR
+424 LDDYSIEEYR
-434 AVRLELE
+434 EVELALDS
-441 ERGLQYEIVEQYHDT
+441 RGLNYTVEEQYHDT
-456 ILEGYVISTSPAK
+456 IISGYVISTSPA
-469 GEMVRAG
+469 AG
-476 KTDSHSGTM
+476 SSVK
-485 AGDKVTLYVSKGQ
+485 AGDTITLYVSLGQ
-498 EIKETQVPDLVG
+498 EVRNTIVPNVVG
-510 LGEADAMRKLL
+510 MGEQEAMHTLLGNNI
-521 ESNLALGKVTYVES
+521 SLGKVTYQQS
-535 ELPNGTVISQSK
+535 DLPEGTVISQSK
-547 NPLTTVPI
+547 NPLTEVPI
-555 GSTKIDLTVSLGKD
+555 GSTKIDLVVSAGN
-569 S
+569 STT

>member
-1 METTE
+1 MEATQ

-55 NNDVQSVKRFI
+55 NNDVQSVRRFI

-88 KDTEKYIVMEN
+88 KDDLKYIVMEN

-113 VLNIKEALS
+113 VLNVKEALS
-122 YTEQILMA
+122 FTEQILMA

-172 PQQDGQKKKAIGTV
+172 TQEEQNKKAIGTV
-186 YYISPEQAVGKA
+186 YYISPEQASGKP

-214 MVTGKLP
+214 MVTGRLP
-221 FNAEKPLSVA
+221 FRSEQLLNVA
-231 MMQVHEKPVPPSK
+231 KMQVNEKPVPPSK
-244 LNAAVP
+244 RNAAVP

-261 EKDPEKRYQ
+261 EKDPAKRFQ
-270 DAKDML
+270 SAKEML
-276 RAVTQLKNN
+276 RVVTQLKNN
-285 PHANIKPPRK
+285 PQANIKLLKHKP
-295 RGEKEKEKK
+295 EKDKK
-304 KERQSHSMLPVIAGV
+304 KRPERQSHSMLPVIAGV
-319 ATAFMISF
+319 ATAFLITF
-327 SIAAFYIFSQL
+327 SIAAFYVFSQL
-338 ITADEAQSAKE
+338 IIGDEDSQAQE
-349 IEVRDFVGMVW
+349 ISVRDFVGMTW

-365 QELDEKYYTFQIEYQ
+365 KDVGEDYYTFEVQYQ
-380 YSETEER
+380 FSETEEK
-387 GTILSQ
+387 GKILSQ
-393 DPPAGQSRKVIE
+393 EPKAGESRKVIP
-405 GEQNCAVVL
+405 GEQSCKVTL
-414 YVSQGCDEFP
+414 YVSQGVDEFP
-424 LDDYTMEENR
+424 LDDYSIEEYR
-434 AVRLELE
+434 EVELALDS
-441 ERGLQYEIVEQYHDT
+441 RGLNYTVEEQYHDT
-456 ILEGYVISTSPAK
+456 IISGYVISTSPA
-469 GEMVRAG
+469 AG
-476 KTDSHSGTM
+476 SSVK
-485 AGDKVTLYVSKGQ
+485 AGDTITLYVSLGQ
-498 EIKETQVPDLVG
+498 EVRNTIVPNVVG
-510 LGEADAMRKLL
+510 MGEREAMHTLLGNNI
-521 ESNLALGKVTYVES
+521 SLGKVTYQQS
-535 ELPNGTVISQSK
+535 DLPEGTVISQSK
-547 NPLTTVPI
+547 NPLTEVPI
-555 GSTKIDLTVSLGKD
+555 GSTKIDLVVSAGNGTT
-569 S
+569 

>member
-1 METTE
+1 MEATQ

-55 NNDVQSVKRFI
+55 NNDVQSVRRFI

-88 KDTEKYIVMEN
+88 KDDLKYIVMEN

-113 VLNIKEALS
+113 VLNVKEALS
-122 YTEQILMA
+122 FTEQILMA

-172 PQQDGQKKKAIGTV
+172 TQEEQNKKAIGTV
-186 YYISPEQAVGKA
+186 YYISPEQASGKP

-214 MVTGKLP
+214 MVTGRLP
-221 FNAEKPLSVA
+221 FRSEQLLNVA
-231 MMQVHEKPVPPSK
+231 KMQVNEKPVPPSK
-244 LNAAVP
+244 RNAAVP

-261 EKDPEKRYQ
+261 EKDPAKRFQ
-270 DAKDML
+270 SAKEML
-276 RAVTQLKNN
+276 RVVTQLKNN
-285 PHANIKPPRK
+285 PQANIKLLKHKP
-295 RGEKEKEKK
+295 EKDKK
-304 KERQSHSMLPVIAGV
+304 KRPERQSRSMLPVIAGV
-319 ATAFMISF
+319 ATAFLITF
-327 SIAAFYIFSQL
+327 SIAAFYVFSQL
-338 ITADEAQSAKE
+338 IIGDEDSQAQE
-349 IEVRDFVGMVW
+349 ISVRDFVGMTW
-360 SDTFA
+360 SDAFA
-365 QELDEKYYTFQIEYQ
+365 QDVGEDYYTFEVQYQ
-380 YSETEER
+380 FSETEEK
-387 GTILSQ
+387 GKILSQ
-393 DPPAGQSRKVIE
+393 EPKAGESRKVIP
-405 GEQNCAVVL
+405 GEQSCKVTL
-414 YVSQGCDEFP
+414 YVSQGVDEFP
-424 LDDYTMEENR
+424 LDDYSIEEYR
-434 AVRLELE
+434 EVELALDS
-441 ERGLQYEIVEQYHDT
+441 RGLNYTVEEQYHDT
-456 ILEGYVISTSPAK
+456 IISGYVISTSPA
-469 GEMVRAG
+469 AG
-476 KTDSHSGTM
+476 SSVK
-485 AGDKVTLYVSKGQ
+485 AGDTITLYVSLGQ
-498 EIKETQVPDLVG
+498 EVRNTIVPNVVG
-510 LGEADAMRKLL
+510 MGEQEAMHTLLGNNI
-521 ESNLALGKVTYVES
+521 SLGKVTYQQS
-535 ELPNGTVISQSK
+535 DLPEGTVISQSK
-547 NPLTTVPI
+547 NPLTEVPI
-555 GSTKIDLTVSLGKD
+555 GSTKIDLVVSAGN
-569 S
+569 STT